1 MATTAP
7 SHFFGSEQQFLAT
20 LIISQI
26 PAGITPSSIS
36 ANSWINF
43 DKFAGGDV
51 TAAVNKHRPGGMGP
65 EISYMSLPTYSDVTL
80 TKAYNTQTDNGVVA
94 DLHALV
100 GNTIVTV
107 NVQPLDDAGN
117 TWGTPRV
124 YTGRLTAVKD
134 GGTDSTSNAVR
145 MWEVD
150 IAVETVAD
158 AATGAATAPT
168 GASAISQSFPAANT
182 QGSTNYF

>member
-1 MATTAP
+1 MSTTNTNT
-7 SHFFGSEQQFLAT
+7 HFFGSEQQFLAT
-20 LIISQI
+20 LIIGQ
-26 PAGITPSSIS
+26 TPTGLTSTLS
-36 ANSWINF
+36 NGQWINF

-65 EISYMSLPTYSDVTL
+65 EITYMSLPTYSDVTL
-80 TKAYNTQTDNGVVA
+80 SKAYNTQVDNAIIA

-100 GNTIVTV
+100 GNTLVTV
-107 NVQPLDDAGN
+107 NIQPLDDAGN
-117 TWGTPRV
+117 TWGSPRV

-134 GGTDSTSNAVR
+134 GGTDSMSNAVR

-158 AATGAATAPT
+158 AAAAAAP
-168 GASAISQSFPAANT
+168 GGSSLVSQSFPAAAT
-182 QGSTNYF
+182 QTGNYF